1 MAWFQR
7 EVLFLEAE
15 SGKIIEE
22 TFDSLIKSDL
32 AVNSLKTL
40 KQKKLR
46 EVIGKKYM
54 RKIDC
59 VIFKFSKE
67 IDAADELFENKK
79 DDPPVQ
85 QNLPPISGSIYWSQ
99 GIGAELKATLE
110 ELTSLEEIVE
120 YKAWPEV
127 KVKLDKVL
135 KKMENYEVGKYTDWR
150 NTVSDVLDQNLGK
163 NLVRRDGEMNGV
175 GKFIVN
181 FTSDLSDTF
190 AEVINMEKIGFK
202 VPEVAKNMSMQE
214 TKLLDIAEQL
224 QKMLDHYH
232 EVIGSVEGAEL
243 ELLLEDLQVTETA
256 LQPGFKRLTW
266 NSLGINDYISQSDI
280 HICRT
285 ESIIRQIHTIKDT
298 IQTKVDKIQ
307 SCKVFDKFKGTAA
320 SGKQKNFRD
329 FHHDIMENQR
339 INIDTLVR
347 EYEDIGPLLMKVEE
361 ILVMSRTKMHKRLA
375 SYYSYWELQVYEA
388 VINFIK
394 INLDDLAEIMES
406 TTPLFKVEVVLDG
419 LFVAISPSEHMI
431 LKGVVTI
438 IKYLLEGSKEFIRWC
453 RGSCIPVHEVRV
465 KGEIK
470 PVRPSFFDDLI
481 RLPDIVDKVTL
492 VQNSLVK
499 TLEDVQSYLGSWK
512 TYKNL
517 WKFNKA
523 ETCSKGYFQ
532 LKKICSIKSI
542 I

>member
-67 IDAADELFENKK
+67 IEAADELFENKK

-127 KVKLDKVL
+127 KVKLEKVL

-175 GKFIVN
+175 GRFIVN

-307 SCKVFDKFKGTAA
+307 GCKVFDKFKGTAV

-375 SYYSYWELQVYEA
+375 SYYSYWEMQVYQA

-512 TYKNL
+512 TYRNL
-517 WKFNKA
+517 WKFNKE
-523 ETCSKGYFQ
+523 ETCSKASF
-532 LKKICSIKSI
+532 IV
-542 I
+542 